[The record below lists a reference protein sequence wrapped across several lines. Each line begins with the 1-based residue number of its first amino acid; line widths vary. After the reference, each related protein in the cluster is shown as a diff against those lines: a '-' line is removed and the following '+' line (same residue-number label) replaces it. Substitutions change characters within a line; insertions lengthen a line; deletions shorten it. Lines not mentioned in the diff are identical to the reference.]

1 VRQCGEVFVSSLG
14 WTATR
19 APSQLWQSVHVMDW
33 WLLPVQAAR
42 NNCIV
47 MCKVSATQQSARPH
61 PCCSVCMSDCCNFC
75 TFIYASVLCLL
86 DVRTLQAATV
96 PGECVCVCVCMVY
109 VSVISN
115 LTLQSLY
122 NILLLFYAKSAASN
136 F

>member
-1 VRQCGEVFVSSLG
+1 MRQCGEVFVSSLG

-96 PGECVCVCVCMVY
+96 PGECVCVCVYGLCVGNFQ
-109 VSVISN
+109 SHFAIA
-115 LTLQSLY
+115 LQHFAF
-122 NILLLFYAKSAASN
+122 ILCQKRC
-136 F
+136 